1 MVDPAHGA
9 TLLSSEGRARR
20 LLAVCCA
27 FTLTAC
33 SGATQSGAPC
43 PTGTGDAAPAPV
55 AKPVFALHGDEG
67 MWLLNEFPAARLK
80 ELHGFEPDQAWLD
93 HVRLGAVRLSVGCS
107 GSFVSSSGLVMTN
120 HHCAHECIQQLSTKA
135 KDFVASGFYAAT
147 EKEEVKCPGA
157 EIANL
162 VEIKDVT
169 AAMNEATRGLTDKAY
184 ADAQRGAKNKLEQ
197 ECAGGDAKLRC
208 EVVTLYRG
216 GKYHLY
222 KYKRFEDVR
231 LVFAPEAAIAFFGGD
246 PDNFNFPRYDLDLS
260 FLRVYENGAPAKI
273 EHYFKWAPSAAK
285 AGDTTFVVG
294 HPGSTSRELTVAQL
308 VYQRDVHLPER
319 LIELSELRGVLTEY
333 GTKGAEQARIANDDL
348 FGVENSIKAL
358 KGEHGALTEGAFFA
372 ALEAQEKALR
382 EYVDATPELAA
393 IAGAA
398 WTSIADARNA
408 YRAIRAPYDMLERG
422 KGFRSK
428 LFTIARTLLRAGV
441 EAQKPN
447 NERLREYSEAN
458 MQSVRSE
465 VLSEEPIYDE
475 YEVLLLGHSLTK
487 LREVLGAD
495 HPIVKK
501 VLGDKAPK
509 ELAAELVKGTRLEDV
524 KVRTKLLDGGKAEVD
539 ASTDPMIALAKLID
553 GEARAVR
560 KDFEEKVQGVE
571 QRSGELI
578 SKVKFQVYGST
589 AYPDATFTL
598 RLAFGKVDGWTEPGR
613 TVPPFTVIG
622 GAFERATGRD
632 PFALPKKWLDAK
644 PKLDLTVPFDMSL
657 TNDIIGGNS
666 GSPVL
671 DKEGRIIG
679 LIFDGNLHSLGGEF
693 GYDPVLNRSI
703 AVTNTAITHALDKV
717 YGAERLLDELKR

>member
-1 MVDPAHGA
+1 MVRRASRVLAFSFVGA
-9 TLLSSEGRARR
+9 LVG
-20 LLAVCCA
+20 
-27 FTLTAC
+27 C
-33 SGATQSGAPC
+33 SGADRMGPPC
-43 PTGTGDAAPAPV
+43 PAGSGSAD
-55 AKPVFALHGDEG
+55 AKPVPKPTYALHGDEG

-107 GSFVSSSGLVMTN
+107 GSFVSPSGLVMTN

-135 KDFVASGFYAAT
+135 KDFVAAGFYAAS

-169 AAMNEATRGLTDKAY
+169 VAMNEATRGLTDKAY

-197 ECAGGDAKLRC
+197 ECSGGDAKLRC

-222 KYKRFEDVR
+222 KYKRFQDVR

-246 PDNFNFPRYDLDLS
+246 PDNFNFPRYDLDVS
-260 FLRVYENGAPAKI
+260 FLRVYENGSPAKI
-273 EHYFKWAPSAAK
+273 DHYFKWAPSAAK
-285 AGDTTFVVG
+285 AGDPTFVVG
-294 HPGSTSRELTVAQL
+294 HPGSTSRELTISQL

-319 LIELSELRGVLTEY
+319 LIELSELRGVLTEF

-358 KGEHGALTEGAFFA
+358 KGEHGALTEGAFFSD
-372 ALEAQEKALR
+372 LEAQENALR
-382 EYVDATPELAA
+382 AYVQATPELAA
-393 IAGAA
+393 IAGGA
-398 WTSIADARNA
+398 WDSIAEARKA
-408 YRAIRAPYDMLERG
+408 YRAMRGAYDMLERG
-422 KGFRSK
+422 RGFRSK
-428 LFTIARTLLRAGV
+428 LFAHARTLLRAGT

-458 MQSVRSE
+458 AQSIRSD

-475 YEVLLLGHSLTK
+475 YEVLTLGYSLTK
-487 LREVLGAD
+487 LREVLGPD

-501 VLGDKAPK
+501 VLGDKSPK
-509 ELAAELVKGTRLEDV
+509 ELAASLVKDSKLKDL
-524 KVRTKLLDGGKAEVD
+524 KVRTALLDGGKNAVD
-539 ASTDPMIALAKLID
+539 ASNDPMITLAKLVD
-553 GEARAVR
+553 GDARAIR
-560 KDFEEKVQGVE
+560 RDFEEKVQGVE

-598 RLAFGKVDGWTEPGR
+598 RLAYGKVDGWTEPGR

-622 GAFERATGRD
+622 GAFDRATGRE

-644 PKLDLTVPFDMSL
+644 PTLDLTVPFDMSL

-671 DKEGRIIG
+671 DKEARIVG

-693 GYDPVLNRSI
+693 GYDPALNRSI
-703 AVTNTAITHALDKV
+703 AVTNTALTHALDKV
-717 YGAERLLDELKR
+717 YRAQRILDELKP